1 MPDSAEQACDNRES
15 FPQNEAAHVSPVE
28 GYSRM
33 LLSRLF
39 QHRGVDVEAF
49 DIIPL
54 LEIFQMVSG
63 STGYIEQRVA
73 R

>member
-1 MPDSAEQACDNRES
+1 MAQETCDNIKP
-15 FPQNEAAHVSPVE
+15 FVKTDAAHVSSVE
-28 GYSRM
+28 GYPGM

-63 STGYIEQRVA
+63 STGYIE
-73 R
+73 

>member
-1 MPDSAEQACDNRES
+1 VSDGTEEACDNRES

-33 LLSRLF
+33 LLFRLF
-39 QHRGVDVEAF
+39 QHREVDVEAF

-63 STGYIEQRVA
+63 STGYIE
-73 R
+73 